1 MSHEFHSFYYDQ
13 MQREPSTDDFR
24 LPAGT
29 EMTEELL
36 QRLVDEFEQDHKPRY
51 EYLDKVYDT
60 HYAIFDRSWRKKP
73 GYKPNNRLSADFCY
87 TITDTFEGYYIGVP
101 MTLSVKGGDEG
112 RKKAVEAFI
121 ADYTARNFQEDVD
134 AELSEMAS
142 KFGHAYEMLYQDDEG
157 LPRSVAVSPLTAFM
171 VYDDSVLKRPMFFV
185 RWFYGDDGEI
195 KGSYSDAHEV
205 VPFRRGDAGL
215 EFGEAEGHSF
225 GSVPAVDF
233 RQNTKGRGLYE
244 GVLSMVEQYN
254 AVLSEKGND
263 VEYFSDCYMVVKGK
277 ELNEDEIENIRE
289 NRIINLFGDSLEGL
303 DVLFLAKPNADSVQ
317 ENLINRLEQ
326 LIFKM
331 AMVPDITSDSFVTAS
346 GIALKMRMMP
356 MSNLARKKDRKFKRG
371 VQERLKLLAAYP
383 LSQGFSGDDWKA
395 VEVTMHRNMPDDLES
410 EAGVAGQLSGIVSEE
425 TQLSV
430 LSCVSDPKAEMRR
443 KREEQDEKADAISGG
458 MPTNRTAPHDEN
470 QDEEGTDD
478 EGSDL

>member
-101 MTLSVKGGDEG
+101 MTLSVKGEDDG

-157 LPRSVAVSPLTAFM
+157 LPRSIAVSPLTSFM

-185 RWFYGDDGEI
+185 RWFYGDDGAI

-215 EFGEAEGHSF
+215 EFGEAESHSF

-254 AVLSEKGND
+254 AVLSEKAND
-263 VEYFSDCYMVVKGK
+263 VEYFSDCYLVVKGK
-277 ELNEDEIENIRE
+277 ELTDDELVNIRE
-289 NRIINLFGDSLEGL
+289 NKVINLFGESLEGL
-303 DVLFLAKPNADSVQ
+303 DVVFLAKPNADSVQ

-383 LSQGFSGDDWKA
+383 LSQGFSGDDWQM
-395 VEVTMHRNMPDDLES
+395 VDVTMHRNMPDDLQS
-410 EAGVAGQLSGIVSEE
+410 EASVAGQLSGIVSEE

-430 LSCVSDPKAEMRR
+430 LSCVSNPKAEMQR
-443 KREEQDEKADAISGG
+443 KRDEQEEKANAVSDSY
-458 MPTNRTAPHDEN
+458 PTNRTIETN
-470 QDEEGTDD
+470 QEEGTND

>member
-1 MSHEFHSFYYDQ
+1 MPHEFHSFYYDQ

-29 EMTEELL
+29 EMTEGLL

-60 HYAIFDRSWRKKP
+60 HYAIFDRSWRRKP
-73 GYKPNNRLSADFCY
+73 DYKPDNRLSADFCY

-101 MTLSVKGGDEG
+101 MTLSVKGDDEG

-157 LPRSVAVSPLTAFM
+157 LPRSVAVSAHVVHGLRRLRAEAPHVLRPLVLRRRRRDKGQLFRCPRGR
-171 VYDDSVLKRPMFFV
+171 SVQ
-185 RWFYGDDGEI
+185 
-195 KGSYSDAHEV
+195 
-205 VPFRRGDAGL
+205 RGDAGL
-215 EFGEAEGHSF
+215 VFGEPEGHSF

-233 RQNTKGRGLYE
+233 RQNTKGRGLYK

-277 ELNEDEIENIRE
+277 ELNEDEIEHPRE
-289 NRIINLFGDSLEGL
+289 QDHQPVRR
-303 DVLFLAKPNADSVQ
+303 LAGGPRRAVPGEAQ
-317 ENLINRLEQ
+317 RQLRPGNLINRLEQ

-395 VEVTMHRNMPDDLES
+395 VEVTMHRNMPTTWNPRRASPGSCRHRVRGDAAFRALLREQPEGRDAAQARG
-410 EAGVAGQLSGIVSEE
+410 AGREG
-425 TQLSV
+425 
-430 LSCVSDPKAEMRR
+430 RR
-443 KREEQDEKADAISGG
+443 DKRRHADQQDGAA
-458 MPTNRTAPHDEN
+458 DEN
-470 QDEEGTDD
+470 RDEEGTDD